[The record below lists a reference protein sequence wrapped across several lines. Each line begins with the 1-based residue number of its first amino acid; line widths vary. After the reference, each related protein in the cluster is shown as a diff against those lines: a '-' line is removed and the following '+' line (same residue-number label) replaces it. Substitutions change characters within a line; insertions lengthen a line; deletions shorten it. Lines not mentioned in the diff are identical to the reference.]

1 MSMLSLASNRHK
13 AWLAMISS
21 PDFVETHLDLHKNDE
36 EDNLAMFY
44 TTGDGLHLSL
54 FSILINLSFSN
65 RQPIHIPNMSMLSR
79 ASNSQ
84 KVSSLPRSPLSHLPQ
99 DLIFSG
105 VLPKLPVKPLMR
117 FQCVSK
123 GWLAMISSPDFAKSN
138 LDTHKNDEEDKLAT
152 FSATDDGLHLSL
164 FPIVVEENQYPTNC
178 SSLKVPEV
186 ALRYMGAHNGLLC
199 FQGIDHKVVV
209 CNPCTGKIKKIN
221 GPSWPTIWMYGF
233 GYDQQNRDYKVVYA
247 RRTQSSN
254 DYDILVY
261 SFRSGGWEKTPH
273 GFSAGI
279 VNPNGVH
286 LNGTLNW
293 SSSIMV
299 GRDDWEFKIVSFNLT
314 TNSAAILSAPNPERS
329 RNISIC
335 ESRGFLLA
343 SFFHTEKVSVW
354 QMREFGVEK
363 SWTKLA
369 CVVELLPKS
378 LHKTAMLTVA
388 VICNSVS
395 LVYAMNNR
403 NLIIKVGEHLRIYT
417 PEEGKSKRIIEVCR
431 PGNRGFKAILFRET
445 LAPPPCLSDD
455 EDDVV

>member
-1 MSMLSLASNRHK
+1 
-13 AWLAMISS
+13 
-21 PDFVETHLDLHKNDE
+21 
-36 EDNLAMFY
+36 
-44 TTGDGLHLSL
+44 
-54 FSILINLSFSN
+54 
-65 RQPIHIPNMSMLSR
+65 MSMLSR
-79 ASNSQ
+79 ASNCQ
-84 KVSSLPRSPLSHLPQ
+84 KVSRLPRSPLSHLPQ

-123 GWLAMISSPDFAKSN
+123 GWLSMISSLDFAKSH

-221 GPSWPTIWMYGF
+221 GSSWADNLDVWVRIQTNK
-233 GYDQQNRDYKVVYA
+233 NRRVAGKKPHTGLA
-247 RRTQSSN
+247 LGLLTQWRPPEWN
-254 DYDILVY
+254 AKLV
-261 SFRSGGWEKTPH
+261 KQH
-273 GFSAGI
+273 
-279 VNPNGVH
+279 N
-286 LNGTLNW
+286 
-293 SSSIMV
+293 
-299 GRDDWEFKIVSFNLT
+299 
-314 TNSAAILSAPNPERS
+314 
-329 RNISIC
+329 
-335 ESRGFLLA
+335 
-343 SFFHTEKVSVW
+343 EKVSVW

-403 NLIIKVGEHLRIYT
+403 
-417 PEEGKSKRIIEVCR
+417 KSHHKS
-431 PGNRGFKAILFRET
+431 GGAL
-445 LAPPPCLSDD
+445 
-455 EDDVV
+455 EDLHT